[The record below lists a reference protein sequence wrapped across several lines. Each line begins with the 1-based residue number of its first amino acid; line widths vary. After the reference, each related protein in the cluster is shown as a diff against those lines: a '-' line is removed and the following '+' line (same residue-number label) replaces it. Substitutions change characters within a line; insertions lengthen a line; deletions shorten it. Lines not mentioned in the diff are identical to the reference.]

1 MQFDNEIALL
11 KSKFLWLKLILF
23 TTITSLTL
31 TLVLFFWQG
40 EIPNSVIF
48 LTIIGLALAI
58 LQTNISLAKQFDR
71 QIELIANEL
80 LSEQLDVIVVDEFRE
95 KSPNKTNYSNKEYLR
110 TRGQDEKG
118 PSFKS
123 NVDELDSNKPRI
135 DASKN
140 TDYDKIESENTQAE
154 RLIRLA
160 DKNYSNE
167 AEERWEES
175 QSKDKDLIEAGVD
188 NLGDLIKTDWFDKNK
203 KDGAVKELYKNK

>member
-31 TLVLFFWQG
+31 TLVLFFWQD

-58 LQTNISLAKQFDR
+58 LQTNISLVKQFDR

-118 PSFKS
+118 PSFKA

>member
-23 TTITSLTL
+23 TSITSLTL

-118 PSFKS
+118 PSFKA

>member
-31 TLVLFFWQG
+31 TLVLFFWQD

-118 PSFKS
+118 PSFKA